1 MYVNMHQDSDGW
13 LDPASPC
20 EVLVDV
26 LAAEQTLALQP
37 S

>member
-1 MYVNMHQDSDGW
+1 MYFNMHQDSDGG
-13 LDPASPC
+13 LDPASPG

-26 LAAEQTLALQP
+26 SAAEQTPALQP